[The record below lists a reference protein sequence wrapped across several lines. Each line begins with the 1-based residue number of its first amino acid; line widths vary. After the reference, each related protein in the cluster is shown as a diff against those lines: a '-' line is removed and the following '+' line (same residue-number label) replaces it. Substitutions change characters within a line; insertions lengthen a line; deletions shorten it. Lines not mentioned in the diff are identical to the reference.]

1 MSAVDTRVVKTAAKR
16 KGCKDVGTESKSKRL
31 DRRNDK
37 WLDRRNDKWL
47 PSDPIQKMKRC

>member
-37 WLDRRNDKWL
+37 WL
-47 PSDPIQKMKRC
+47 PSDPTPKMKRC